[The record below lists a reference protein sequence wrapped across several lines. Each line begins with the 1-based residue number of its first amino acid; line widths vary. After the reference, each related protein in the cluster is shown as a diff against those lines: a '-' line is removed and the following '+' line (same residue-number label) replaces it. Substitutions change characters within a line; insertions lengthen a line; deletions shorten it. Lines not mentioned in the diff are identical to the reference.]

1 MSSKIK
7 IISSRKRTDDHKRKV
22 DHLLFLSKN
31 INKRESLCQNH
42 VNGPLSEHV
51 FFQYSSLKNISKS

>member
-31 INKRESLCQNH
+31 INKREIWCQ
-42 VNGPLSEHV
+42 SKK
-51 FFQYSSLKNISKS
+51 LKIKHIPRTYMEECLLLLGLH